1 MSTAETYVAA
11 AYVVVVV
18 AVLAYVA
25 IISAKLARME
35 RQLDELEMLPRTRSS
50 GDDGEGFGDAVT
62 TSGRREFSRAEEA
75 RHG

>member
-1 MSTAETYVAA
+1 MSTAEKYVTA

-25 IISAKLARME
+25 IISAKLARMQRE
-35 RQLDELEMLPRTRSS
+35 LDELEIAARTRSS
-50 GDDGEGFGDAVT
+50 DDDGEAVA
-62 TSGRREFSRAEEA
+62 TSGRRRFSRPEEA